1 MFIPACRDR
10 VPFFD
15 RAADQLPALF
25 CGQMSLLLHVSVA
38 LRQRL
43 TVANLLEPVR
53 TILGALAMYPCCLV
67 DTFAELHKEQ

>member
-25 CGQMSLLLHVSVA
+25 CGQMSLLFHVVYA
-38 LRQRL
+38 LRKRL
-43 TVANLLEPVR
+43 ILDNLLDPGR
-53 TILGALAMYPCCLV
+53 IILRAEVMYPCCLV